1 DVVGQAPLVV
11 VGVDGRTTV
20 GVFGTLVADGDG
32 QPLVEEGHLL
42 HPAGQRLVGERG
54 GLENAGIGPEGD
66 LGSGLLGRLTLDEVA
81 GRRGRFV
88 VLAPHVSVAAN
99 LHVQVFGQRVDD
111 GDTDTVQTTRDGVRL
126 VVELATGV
134 QRGQDQL
141 HCGSLLHG
149 GDVDRDASAVVG
161 HPYAAIGQQGHFDG
175 VGVACHRLVDR
186 VVDHLSDQVVQAP
199 LSGGTDVHPGALAYC
214 FKPLEDRD

>member
-1 DVVGQAPLVV
+1 DGVGEGVHRGGVRLVPLHGDLDRYAVALFLEGDDRRMRRVLLGIDVFDVVGQASLVV
-11 VGVDGRTTV
+11 VGVDGRTAV

-54 GLENAGIGPEGD
+54 GLENTGIGPEGD

-99 LHVQVFGQRVDD
+99 LHVQGFGQRVDD

-126 VVELATGV
+126 VVELAAGV
-134 QRGQDQL
+134 QRGQDQ
-141 HCGSLLHG
+141 
-149 GDVDRDASAVVG
+149 
-161 HPYAAIGQQGHFDG
+161 
-175 VGVACHRLVDR
+175 
-186 VVDHLSDQVVQAP
+186 
-199 LSGGTDVHPGALAYC
+199 
-214 FKPLEDRD
+214 